1 MLKWRTINYKMKAPP
16 ARREPREIV
25 LESRRESDRTRGEE
39 EEGGGERERE
49 REGDTF
55 IRR

>member
-25 LESRRESDRTRGEE
+25 LESRREATGMR
-39 EEGGGERERE
+39 EEGGREEKRG
-49 REGDTF
+49 RYVHT
-55 IRR
+55 